1 MPALL
6 GARAR
11 WPMTVWTRPSP
22 STGETDAPA
31 RGALRVGYALWFPLL
46 VYVLTRGL
54 DAVFLVIAGRRQVAI
69 TGVDPNYHLAFPSG
83 ANPGYGV
90 VATNWDGQ
98 WYRLIAEQ
106 GYPAQ
111 LPVDAQGHVVMNSW
125 AFFPAFPVSAGWLSR
140 LTGLGFTTVAPILNL
155 VLGAIAV
162 LVMYRLLRGTVNQ
175 FAASATVVVTCV
187 FMSAP
192 ALNLS
197 YTEGLALL
205 LVCLSL
211 LLLRSRRYGWLA
223 VTALALSLTR
233 PIALALVPVV
243 VAHWLARRRD
253 PDDEAFERE
262 RWRVALLV
270 PWCVAVTALWPLI
283 AAVMTGNLVA
293 YPRTMA
299 AWKVYTRNVP
309 IGSWFTREM
318 RDHGVV
324 LGLLLCLALPA
335 LLLFIVRR
343 PAARAWGPEVRTWAW
358 AYPAYLFAVTA
369 PGPSIVRYMLLAFP
383 LMWPV
388 PDPEISPAA
397 ASIQRR
403 IVLPVVVV
411 LGLLLQWYWI
421 SQYVVIYN
429 QPHRGPFP

>member
-1 MPALL
+1 
-6 GARAR
+6 
-11 WPMTVWTRPSP
+11 MTVQAGPPSV
-22 STGETDAPA
+22 STVSVDSTV
-31 RGALRVGYALWFPLL
+31 RKTLRDRYGLWFPLL
-46 VYVLTRGL
+46 VYAVTRAIDALFIVVLS
-54 DAVFLVIAGRRQVAI
+54 RRQVAMI
-69 TGVDPNYHLAFPSG
+69 GVDPNIHLVFPSP
-83 ANPGYGV
+83 ADPGYGV

-106 GYPAQ
+106 GYPLD
-111 LPVDAQGHVVMNSW
+111 LPLDASGHVVMSSW
-125 AFFPAFPVSAGWLSR
+125 AFYPLFPVSAGLLSR
-140 LTGLGFTTVAPILNL
+140 WTGIEFTTIAPLLNL
-155 VLGAIAV
+155 VLGAIAI
-162 LVMYRLLRGTVNQ
+162 LIMYRLLRGTLNQ
-175 FAASATVVVTCV
+175 FAASATVVVTCA

-192 ALNLS
+192 AMGLS

-211 LLLRSRRYGWLA
+211 LLLRSRHYAWFA
-223 VTALALSLTR
+223 VAALALSLTR

-253 PDDEAFERE
+253 PDDEAFERD

-270 PWCVAVTALWPLI
+270 PWCVALTALWPLI
-283 AAVMTGNLVA
+283 AAVATGNLVA

-369 PGPSIVRYMLLAFP
+369 PGPSIVRYLLLAFP

-388 PDPEISPAA
+388 PDPDISPAA

-403 IVLPVVVV
+403 IVLPVVAV

>member
-1 MPALL
+1 MSVRVRPPSVSTAVVDSS
-6 GARAR
+6 ARKAWR
-11 WPMTVWTRPSP
+11 DRY
-22 STGETDAPA
+22 G
-31 RGALRVGYALWFPLL
+31 LWFPLL
-46 VYVLTRGL
+46 AYAVTRGI
-54 DAVFLVIAGRRQVAI
+54 DAVFIIILGHRQVAM
-69 TGVDPNYHLAFPSG
+69 TGLDPNIHLSFPSP
-83 ANPGYGV
+83 ADPGYGV

-106 GYPAQ
+106 GYPLD
-111 LPVDAQGHVVMNSW
+111 LPVDVHGHVLMNSR
-125 AFFPAFPVSAGWLSR
+125 AFFPLFPVSAGLLSR
-140 LTGLGFTTVAPILNL
+140 VTGFGFTTVAPLLNL
-155 VLGAIAV
+155 ALGAVAV
-162 LVMYRLLRGTVNQ
+162 LVMYRLLASRLNR

-192 ALNLS
+192 AMQLS

-205 LVCLSL
+205 LVWLSL
-211 LLLRSRRYGWLA
+211 LLLQSRQYGWLA

-253 PDDEAFERE
+253 PDDEAFEPD

-283 AAVMTGNLVA
+283 AAVATGNLVA

-369 PGPSIVRYMLLAFP
+369 PGPSIVRYLLLAFP

-403 IVLPVVVV
+403 IVLPVVAV